1 LHRAMPDQRPTAVL
15 FDIDGTLVDSNYLH
29 IDAWARAFADV
40 GHPVPDWR
48 IHRAIGMDSAKLLE
62 ALLGDQ
68 LDRFGDDAKERHTTH
83 YERDAE
89 RLRTFEKAQELLRTL
104 ADRGLKVVLATS
116 APPHEFELLQQVL
129 KVDDAVA
136 EYTTAGDVSTAKP
149 APDVVQVA
157 LEKAA
162 VDPGAAV
169 LVGDTVW
176 DVEAAGRAGVRAIG
190 VLSGGVSAAELR
202 DAGAIAVYDDVA
214 ALLQALDESPLFSA

>member
-1 LHRAMPDQRPTAVL
+1 MAQRPQAVL

-29 IDAWARAFADV
+29 VDAWSRAFAEV

-48 IHRAIGMDSAKLLE
+48 IHRCIGMDSAKLLE
-62 ALLGDQ
+62 ELLGDQ
-68 LDRFGDDAKERHTTH
+68 LDRYADDAKERHTTH

-89 RLRTFEKAQELLRTL
+89 RLRSFDQAQELLR
-104 ADRGLKVVLATS
+104 AIAGRGLKVVLATS
-116 APPHEFELLQQVL
+116 APPSEFEMLQQVL
-129 KVDDAVA
+129 QVDDAIA

-157 LEKAA
+157 LEKAG
-162 VDPGAAV
+162 VGPDAAV
-169 LVGDTVW
+169 MIGDTVW

-190 VLSGGVSAAELR
+190 VQSGGVSAAELR

-214 ALLQALDESPLFSA
+214 ALLRELDESPLFTS